1 MAIKLSDCPPALYD
15 AIMRQLEREGKML
28 PVTTIKYA
36 VAHYVWQTKEWKVGP
51 ETSNLKL
58 VNKMVTNQLLRTG
71 ASAHMAELGM
81 PMAVAIQLT
90 RTTPATHP
98 KE

>member
-1 MAIKLSDCPPALYD
+1 MAIRLEDCPPALYK
-15 AIMRQLEREGKML
+15 AVMAQLEREGRML
-28 PVTTIKYA
+28 PVTTITYA
-36 VAHYVWQTKEWKVGP
+36 VAHYVWQTEEWKVGP
-51 ETSNLKL
+51 ETTNLKL
-58 VNKMVTNQLLRTG
+58 VRQLVTRQLLRTG
-71 ASAHMAELGM
+71 ASAHMAEKGQ

>member
-1 MAIKLSDCPPALYD
+1 MAIRLEDCPPALHA
-15 AIMRQLEREGKML
+15 AIIEQLAREGRLL
-28 PVTTIKYA
+28 PVTTVKYA

-51 ETSNLKL
+51 ETSNLRL
-58 VNKMVTNQLLRTG
+58 VRQLVTRQLLRTG
-71 ASAHMAELGM
+71 ASAHMAEKGQ
-81 PMAVAIQLT
+81 PTVVAIQLT

>member
-1 MAIKLSDCPPALYD
+1 MAIKLSDCPPALY
-15 AIMRQLEREGKML
+15 AAVMAQLERERQEL
-28 PVTTIKYA
+28 PVVTIKYA

-51 ETSNLKL
+51 ECSNLRL
-58 VNKMVTNQLLRTG
+58 VKQMVTRQLLRTG
-71 ASAHMAELGM
+71 ASAHMVELGM

>member
-1 MAIKLSDCPPALYD
+1 MAIKLSDCPPHLYN
-15 AIMRQLEREGKML
+15 AIMAQLEREGRLL
-28 PVTTIKYA
+28 PVTTVKYA
-36 VAHYVWQTKEWKVGP
+36 VAHYVWQTKEWNVGP

-58 VNKMVTNQLLRTG
+58 VQQLVSRLQLRSG
-71 ASAHMAELGM
+71 ASATTAMNGN
-81 PMAVAIQLT
+81 PTAVVLQLT